1 MKHFLLL
8 TLLPIIL
15 LACGDGVDL
24 ITKDAVENI
33 ASCYEQMET
42 TDDRYIVSLD
52 KHCVDMELGL
62 PTPAPTPT
70 VTENPPVAIPTDAE
84 WELIATL
91 QRNPLRPAEFYLFDE
106 DKDAITRAYTAG
118 KHFIF
123 EIGHENKGR
132 QVNQARYYIIQP
144 EPPFQDKD
152 KDALQLAHEQQTGVK
167 SDKHTYFF
175 PSSGWYVPRGNIFGT
190 GGEATGLSV
199 EFNVYIIDDIDLS
212 NPQIGLAGPNTSI
225 GGGRSFI
232 HEWVRLRVYVSR

>member
-8 TLLPIIL
+8 TLLPIVL

-24 ITKDAVENI
+24 ITKDVVENM
-33 ASCYEQMET
+33 ASCYEEMET
-42 TDDRYIVSLD
+42 RDDRYIVSLD

-70 VTENPPVAIPTDAE
+70 VTENPPVAMPTEAE

-91 QRNPLRPAEFYLFDE
+91 QRNPLKPGLFYLFD
-106 DKDAITRAYTAG
+106 KDQKAIMTAYIAG

-123 EIGHENKGR
+123 EIGMENKGR
-132 QVNQARYYIIQP
+132 QGNQLRHYIIQP

-152 KDALQLAHEQQTGVK
+152 KDATLLAHELETNTRGG
-167 SDKHTYFF
+167 KHIYTF
-175 PSSGWYVPRGNIFGT
+175 PSSGWYIPLGHLIGS
-190 GGEATGLSV
+190 GGEATGLSI
-199 EFNVYIIDDIDLS
+199 EFDLFIIDDKDLS
-212 NPQIGLAGPNTSI
+212 DPQIGLAVPDRPI